1 MSIKVEIYS
10 PGQTVKRIF
19 NKDVMKYAHTRL
31 HAYCSPYVPMDSGT
45 LDQKVNITEEYVHY
59 KSPSAHF
66 QWAGKVFVDD
76 RGSTYAKRSTSK
88 HPTSRKLKYSTD
100 KHPLATSHWEQA
112 MAVAKGEQLA
122 SDIEDYIKRK

>member
-59 KSPSAHF
+59 KSPYAHF
-66 QWAGKVFVDD
+66 QWAGKVFVDN

-122 SDIEDYIKRK
+122 ADIEDYIKRK

>member
-45 LDQKVNITEEYVHY
+45 LDQKVNITEEYVHS
-59 KSPSAHF
+59 KSPYAHF

-76 RGSTYAKRSTSK
+76 RGSTYAKRST
-88 HPTSRKLKYSTD
+88 
-100 KHPLATSHWEQA
+100 
-112 MAVAKGEQLA
+112 
-122 SDIEDYIKRK
+122 

>member
-1 MSIKVEIYS
+1 MSVKVEIYS

-19 NKDVMKYAHTRL
+19 NKDVMKYAQTRL

-45 LDQKVNITEEYVHY
+45 LDQKVSITEEYVHY
-59 KSPSAHF
+59 KSPYAHF

-122 SDIEDYIKRK
+122 ADIEDYIKRK

>member
-1 MSIKVEIYS
+1 MSVKVEIYS

-59 KSPSAHF
+59 KSPYAHF

-100 KHPLATSHWEQA
+100 KHLLATSHWEQA

-122 SDIEDYIKRK
+122 ADIEDYIKRK

>member
-1 MSIKVEIYS
+1 MRVKVEIYS

-59 KSPSAHF
+59 KSPYAHF

-122 SDIEDYIKRK
+122 ADIEDYIKRK

>member
-59 KSPSAHF
+59 KSPYAHF

-122 SDIEDYIKRK
+122 ADIEDYIKRK

>member
-59 KSPSAHF
+59 KSPYAHF

>member
-59 KSPSAHF
+59 KSPYAHF

-76 RGSTYAKRSTSK
+76 RGSAYAKRSTSK

>member
-1 MSIKVEIYS
+1 MSVKVEIYS

-59 KSPSAHF
+59 KSPYAHF
-66 QWAGKVFVDD
+66 QWAGKV
-76 RGSTYAKRSTSK
+76 
-88 HPTSRKLKYSTD
+88 L
-100 KHPLATSHWEQA
+100 
-112 MAVAKGEQLA
+112 
-122 SDIEDYIKRK
+122 

>member
-1 MSIKVEIYS
+1 MSVKVEIYS

-59 KSPSAHF
+59 KSPDAHF

-122 SDIEDYIKRK
+122 ADIEDYIKRK

>member
-1 MSIKVEIYS
+1 MSVKVEIYS

-59 KSPSAHF
+59 KSPYAHF

-100 KHPLATSHWEQA
+100 KHPLSTSHWEQA

-122 SDIEDYIKRK
+122 ADI

>member
-1 MSIKVEIYS
+1 MSVKVEIYS

-59 KSPSAHF
+59 KSPYAHF

-122 SDIEDYIKRK
+122 ADIEDYIKRK

>member
-45 LDQKVNITEEYVHY
+45 LDQKVSITEEYVHY
-59 KSPSAHF
+59 KSPYAHF

-100 KHPLATSHWEQA
+100 KHHLATSHWEQA

-122 SDIEDYIKRK
+122 DDIEDYIKRK